1 MKTLYDRVILNI
13 QFQVEIYSEDLSAK
27 RIFLSAG
34 RTGADQ
40 ITELLVLII

>member
-1 MKTLYDRVILNI
+1 MKTLYDRVVLNI
-13 QFQVEIYSEDLSAK
+13 QLVKVEIYSVDLSAK

-40 ITELLVLII
+40 ITE